1 MMSYEMIGVSD
12 QNGRTYESIYGTY
25 SKDKGFIF
33 TNYARDLSREEL
45 VNNLLHE
52 NCWSLKQESKKMTK
66 EDIEK
71 ELGYKIE
78 IISEENKSHSE
89 ITRRDNISL
98 FDKMLFEM
106 LA

>member
-12 QNGRTYESIYGTY
+12 QNGRTYESKYGTY
-25 SKDKGFIF
+25 DKEKGFVF
-33 TNYARDLSREEL
+33 TNYANSLSREEL

-52 NCWSLKQESKKMTK
+52 NCWSLKQEYKKMTK

-78 IISEENKSHSE
+78 IVPEKNKSYSG
-89 ITRRDNISL
+89 ITRRDNVSL
-98 FDKMLFEM
+98 FDKMLLEM